1 MSLRVLVIDDERL
14 IGLTIR
20 EFLEARGYSVERAET
35 ATEGLQIFERTQPDV
50 VLLDLQLPDA
60 MGLDLIPTIT
70 QHPTHP
76 TYVIIITA
84 YPDAETAVQAL
95 KKGAWDYL
103 VKPINFD
110 ELLARLTRLS
120 RFMQY
125 EVEKVGTSE
134 AAPTELR
141 DLATNHP
148 QLRAAYRLAQEA
160 ARSDHPVCIVGE
172 VGVGRLRIAQA
183 VHRASSRRQE
193 TLLSW
198 TATSDPEQQRGQLA
212 RLIGAEPGALGAG
225 TDRKRGLLEVVG
237 EGTLVLREVQ
247 WMGPQEQ
254 KILEGLLIN
263 RSYRPMG
270 GGVLS
275 FAGRLIMTAT
285 PALEDPNATPEFDSE
300 LRRQILGHTIFLP
313 PLRDRQQDL
322 YDLIQQ
328 LIKDLNIQYGTNVRS
343 IEPAA
348 VAALMGYP
356 WPGNVGELR
365 LVLERLWVKVPGS
378 RILRRHLP
386 GEFVRSS
393 GRTSLPDN
401 VPSLSDVEKAHI
413 LKVLDL
419 TRGNQTQAAKILDI
433 ARSTLINK
441 LKQYQLNPEYLESG
455 HLSEE

>member
-1 MSLRVLVIDDERL
+1 VSLRVLVIDDERL

-20 EFLEARGYSVERAET
+20 EFLEARGYTVERAET
-35 ATEGLQIFERTQPDV
+35 ATEGLQLFERTQPDV

-95 KKGAWDYL
+95 KRGAWDYL

-110 ELLARLTRLS
+110 ELLARLNRLS
-120 RFMQY
+120 RFMQL
-125 EVEKVGTSE
+125 EEKIVTNE
-134 AAPTELR
+134 ITTELR

-160 ARSDHPVCIVGE
+160 ARSDHPVCVVGE
-172 VGVGRLRIAQA
+172 IGTGRLRLAQA
-183 VHRASSRRQE
+183 IHRASSRRQE
-193 TLLSW
+193 TFLSW
-198 TATSDPEQQRGQLA
+198 TATSDPEQQRSQLA

-225 TDRKRGLLEVVG
+225 SDRKRGLLEVVG
-237 EGTLVLREVQ
+237 EGTLVIREVQ
-247 WMGPQEQ
+247 WMGAQEQ
-254 KILEGLLIN
+254 KVLEGLLIN

-285 PALEDPNATPEFDSE
+285 PSLEDPNATPDFDPE
-300 LRRQILGHTIFLP
+300 LRRQVLGHTIFLP

-322 YDLIQQ
+322 YDLIQH
-328 LIKDLNIQYGTNVRS
+328 LIKELNAQYGTNVRS

-386 GEFVRSS
+386 SEFVRAA

-401 VPSLSDVEKAHI
+401 VPSLADVEKQHI

-441 LKQYQLNPEYLESG
+441 LKQYQLNPEYLENAQPMNN
-455 HLSEE
+455 E